1 MLLFNVFIQKY
12 ICFFTF
18 VYNSLISVMPYK
30 VHNERRSGTTAKTL
44 ISEIYYNVYNMIG
57 WTPDRR
63 KCVAVAILLA

>member
-1 MLLFNVFIQKY
+1 
-12 ICFFTF
+12 
-18 VYNSLISVMPYK
+18 MPYK